1 MSLANHQYQ
10 YAGTLVI
17 QVKNVIS
24 RLADI
29 VLSANPVIFR
39 GGVEGSSRAMY
50 QLMSLNSS
58 AILRHKYFN
67 EDRDQKQGARS
78 Q

>member
-1 MSLANHQYQ
+1 MSLANHQYR
-10 YAGTLVI
+10 YAGALLT
-17 QVKNVIS
+17 QAKNVI
-24 RLADI
+24 
-29 VLSANPVIFR
+29 LSATPVIFR

-50 QLMSLNSS
+50 ELMSLNSS